1 MDHCYSTIDMPERER
16 VQHLNFESRCSI
28 QIFHKLGYSLRR
40 IAAEIN
46 CSAST
51 VLNELRRG
59 T

>member
-16 VQHLNFESRCSI
+16 GQHLNFESRCSI

-46 CSAST
+46 
-51 VLNELRRG
+51 
-59 T
+59 